1 MTVTQNAAFA
11 SGPAASGPAD
21 RGPAASAVIR
31 AADCR
36 RTQVPSGLVTTLAS
50 PAQGGAGLAVWR
62 MDITPGA
69 AGPVHAYDT
78 EQVWTVI
85 SGAATVQL
93 DNGAVTVTPGDTL
106 VIPADATRQ
115 MIADPRAGVSAISI
129 TPAGT
134 RAYTPGGPV
143 QVDPHCA
150 LPEGDKLI
158 PAWVV

>member
-1 MTVTQNAAFA
+1 MPVTQNAASPGSA
-11 SGPAASGPAD
+11 TGTATARAT
-21 RGPAASAVIR
+21 AAVIR
-31 AADCR
+31 SGESR

-85 SGAATVQL
+85 SGAATVEL
-93 DNGAVTVTPGDTL
+93 DGGAIRLAPGDTL
-106 VIPADATRQ
+106 VIPAGATRQ
-115 MIADPRAGVSAISI
+115 MIADPQAGVSAISV
-129 TPAGT
+129 TPGGT
-134 RAYTPGGPV
+134 RAYSTAGPI

-150 LPEGDKLI
+150 LPDGDKLV

>member
-11 SGPAASGPAD
+11 GGAPAS
-21 RGPAASAVIR
+21 GPAASAVIR
-31 AADCR
+31 AADSR

-50 PAQGGAGLAVWR
+50 AAQGGSGVAVWR

-85 SGAATVQL
+85 GGRATVEL
-93 DNGAVTVTPGDTL
+93 EGGAVTVAPGDTL
-106 VIPADATRQ
+106 VIRAGATRQ
-115 MIADPRAGVSAISI
+115 MIADPGAGVSAISI

-134 RAYTPGGPV
+134 RASSPAGPV

-150 LPEGDKLI
+150 TSEGDKLI

>member
-1 MTVTQNAAFA
+1 MTVTQNAASA
-11 SGPAASGPAD
+11 SGPAISALI
-21 RGPAASAVIR
+21 RGAEA
-31 AADCR
+31 R

-50 PAQGGAGLAVWR
+50 PAQGRAGLAVWR

-85 SGAATVQL
+85 SGAATVEL
-93 DNGAVTVTPGDTL
+93 DGGAITVAPGDTL
-106 VIPADATRQ
+106 VIPAGAARQ
-115 MIADPRAGVSAISI
+115 MIADPQAGVSAISV

-134 RAYTPGGPV
+134 RAYSPAGPI

-150 LPEGDKLI
+150 LPEGDKLV

>member
-1 MTVTQNAAFA
+1 MTVIQNAPFA
-11 SGPAASGPAD
+11 G
-21 RGPAASAVIR
+21 GPAASAVIR
-31 AADCR
+31 AAQSR
-36 RTQVPSGLVTTLAS
+36 RVQAPSGLITTLAS
-50 PAQGGAGLAVWR
+50 PGQGGAGLAVWR

-85 SGAATVQL
+85 SGRATVEL
-93 DNGAVTVTPGDTL
+93 DGGAVTVAPGDTL
-106 VIPADATRQ
+106 VIPAGATRQ
-115 MIADPRAGVSAISI
+115 MIADPDAGVSAISI

-134 RAYTPGGPV
+134 RAFTPGGPV

-150 LPEGDKLI
+150 TPEGDKLI

>member
-1 MTVTQNAAFA
+1 MTVSQNTEVT
-11 SGPAASGPAD
+11 S
-21 RGPAASAVIR
+21 GPAASAVIR
-31 AADCR
+31 DARSR

-50 PAQGGAGLAVWR
+50 PAQGGSGLAVWR

-85 SGAATVQL
+85 GGRATVDL
-93 DNGAVTVTPGDTL
+93 DGGPVAVAAGDTL
-106 VIPADATRQ
+106 VIPAGASRQ
-115 MIADPRAGVSAISI
+115 MIADPQAGVSAISV

-134 RAYTPGGPV
+134 HAYSPSGPI

-150 LPEGDKLI
+150 TPAGDKLI

>member
-1 MTVTQNAAFA
+1 MTVTQNATSA
-11 SGPAASGPAD
+11 
-21 RGPAASAVIR
+21 RGPAASTVIR
-31 AADCR
+31 AAESR
-36 RTQVPSGLVTTLAS
+36 RTQAPSGLVTTLAS

-85 SGAATVQL
+85 SGSATVQL
-93 DNGAVTVTPGDTL
+93 DGGAVTVTPGDTL
-106 VIPADATRQ
+106 VIPAGATRQ

>member
-1 MTVTQNAAFA
+1 MTVTQNAPFA
-11 SGPAASGPAD
+11 G
-21 RGPAASAVIR
+21 GPAASAVIR
-31 AADCR
+31 AAQSR
-36 RTQVPSGLVTTLAS
+36 RVQAPSGLITTLAS

-85 SGAATVQL
+85 SGRATVEL
-93 DNGAVTVTPGDTL
+93 DGGAVAVAQGDTL
-106 VIPADATRQ
+106 VIPAGATRQ
-115 MIADPRAGVSAISI
+115 MIADPDAGVSAISI

-150 LPEGDKLI
+150 TAEGDKLI

>member
-1 MTVTQNAAFA
+1 MTVTQNAPFA
-11 SGPAASGPAD
+11 GGPAAG
-21 RGPAASAVIR
+21 AVIR
-31 AADCR
+31 AAQSR
-36 RTQVPSGLVTTLAS
+36 QIQVPSGLVTTLAS

-85 SGAATVQL
+85 SGQATVEL
-93 DNGAVTVTPGDTL
+93 DGGAVTVAPGDTL
-106 VIPADATRQ
+106 VIPAGATRQ
-115 MIADPRAGVSAISI
+115 MIADPDAGVSAISI

-134 RAYTPGGPV
+134 RAYSPAGSI

-150 LPEGDKLI
+150 TPEGDKLI

>member
-1 MTVTQNAAFA
+1 MTVTQNAATA
-11 SGPAASGPAD
+11 SGPSAVA
-21 RGPAASAVIR
+21 AVIR
-31 AADCR
+31 AAGNR

-85 SGAATVQL
+85 SGAATVEL
-93 DNGAVTVTPGDTL
+93 DGGAITVTPGDTL
-106 VIPADATRQ
+106 VIPAGAIRQ
-115 MIADPRAGVSAISI
+115 MIADPQAGVSAISI

-134 RAYTPGGPV
+134 RAYSPAGPI

-150 LPEGDKLI
+150 LPDGDKLV

>member
-11 SGPAASGPAD
+11 SGPT
-21 RGPAASAVIR
+21 ASAVIR
-31 AADCR
+31 AAESR
-36 RTQVPSGLVTTLAS
+36 RTQAPSGLVTTLAS

-85 SGAATVQL
+85 GGRATVEL
-93 DNGAVTVTPGDTL
+93 DGGTVTVGPGDTL
-106 VIPADATRQ
+106 VIPAGATRQ
-115 MIADPRAGVSAISI
+115 MTADPQAGVSAISI

-134 RAYTPGGPV
+134 RAYSPAGPV

-150 LPEGDKLI
+150 TPEGDKLI

>member
-1 MTVTQNAAFA
+1 MTVTQNASSAT
-11 SGPAASGPAD
+11 GPAAT
-21 RGPAASAVIR
+21 AVIR
-31 AADCR
+31 AAENR
-36 RTQVPSGLVTTLAS
+36 RTQAPSGLVTTLAS

-85 SGAATVQL
+85 TGAATVQL
-93 DNGAVTVTPGDTL
+93 DGGAVTLTPGDTL
-106 VIPADATRQ
+106 VIPAGATRQ
-115 MIADPRAGVSAISI
+115 MIADPQAGVSAISI

>member
-1 MTVTQNAAFA
+1 MTVTQNAASA
-11 SGPAASGPAD
+11 GSATATA
-21 RGPAASAVIR
+21 AVIR
-31 AADCR
+31 AAESR
-36 RTQVPSGLVTTLAS
+36 RTQAPSGLVTTLAS

-85 SGAATVQL
+85 SGAARVEL
-93 DNGAVTVTPGDTL
+93 DGGAVTVAPGDTL
-106 VIPADATRQ
+106 VIPAGATRQ
-115 MIADPRAGVSAISI
+115 MIADSQAGVSAISI

-134 RAYTPGGPV
+134 RAYSPAGPI

-150 LPEGDKLI
+150 LPDGDKLV

>member
-1 MTVTQNAAFA
+1 MTVTQNAASA
-11 SGPAASGPAD
+11 SSPTATAT
-21 RGPAASAVIR
+21 VIR
-31 AADCR
+31 AAESR

-50 PAQGGAGLAVWR
+50 PAQGGTGLAVWR
-62 MDITPGA
+62 MDVTPGA

-85 SGAATVQL
+85 GGAATVEL
-93 DNGAVTVTPGDTL
+93 DGGPVTVAPGDTL
-106 VIPADATRQ
+106 VIPAGATRQ
-115 MIADPRAGVSAISI
+115 MIADPQAGVSAISI

-134 RAYTPGGPV
+134 RAYSPAGPI

-150 LPEGDKLI
+150 LPEGDKLV

>member
-1 MTVTQNAAFA
+1 MTVAQTPASAAT
-11 SGPAASGPAD
+11 
-21 RGPAASAVIR
+21 AVIR
-31 AADCR
+31 SADNR

-50 PAQGGAGLAVWR
+50 PAQGGSGLAVWR

-85 SGAATVQL
+85 AGRATVEL
-93 DNGAVTVTPGDTL
+93 DGGPVALGAGDSL
-106 VIPADATRQ
+106 VIPAGATRQ
-115 MIADPRAGVSAISI
+115 MIADPQAGVCAISV
-129 TPAGT
+129 TPAGPH
-134 RAYTPGGPV
+134 AYSPAGPI

-150 LPEGDKLI
+150 TPAGDKLT

>member
-11 SGPAASGPAD
+11 SGPT
-21 RGPAASAVIR
+21 ASAVIR
-31 AADCR
+31 AAQSR

-85 SGAATVQL
+85 GGAATVEL
-93 DNGAVTVTPGDTL
+93 DGGAIKLAPGDTL
-106 VIPADATRQ
+106 VIPAGATRQ
-115 MIADPRAGVSAISI
+115 MIADPQAGVSAISV

-134 RAYTPGGPV
+134 RAYSTAGPI

-150 LPEGDKLI
+150 LPDGDKLV

>member
-1 MTVTQNAAFA
+1 
-11 SGPAASGPAD
+11 
-21 RGPAASAVIR
+21 
-31 AADCR
+31 
-36 RTQVPSGLVTTLAS
+36 
-50 PAQGGAGLAVWR
+50 VWR

-85 SGAATVQL
+85 SGRAIVEL
-93 DNGAVTVTPGDTL
+93 DGGAVAVAPGDTL
-106 VIPADATRQ
+106 VIPAGATRQ
-115 MIADPRAGVSAISI
+115 MIADPKAGVSAISI

-134 RAYTPGGPV
+134 RAYSPGGPV

-150 LPEGDKLI
+150 TPEGDKLI

>member
-11 SGPAASGPAD
+11 SGPTAA
-21 RGPAASAVIR
+21 AVIR
-31 AADCR
+31 AEESR
-36 RTQVPSGLVTTLAS
+36 RTQAPSGLVTTLAS
-50 PAQGGAGLAVWR
+50 PTQGGAGLAVWR

-85 SGAATVQL
+85 SGAATVEL
-93 DNGAVTVTPGDTL
+93 DGGAVTVAPGDTL
-106 VIPADATRQ
+106 VIPAGATRQ
-115 MIADPRAGVSAISI
+115 MIADPQAGVSAISI

>member
-1 MTVTQNAAFA
+1 MTVTPNADVA
-11 SGPAASGPAD
+11 

-31 AADCR
+31 AAGSR
-36 RTQVPSGLVTTLAS
+36 RIQVPSGLVTTLAS

-85 SGAATVQL
+85 SGAATVEL
-93 DNGAVTVTPGDTL
+93 DGGAIKLAPGDTL
-106 VIPADATRQ
+106 VIPAGATRQ
-115 MIADPRAGVSAISI
+115 MIAGPQAGVSAISV

-134 RAYTPGGPV
+134 RAYSPAGPI

-150 LPEGDKLI
+150 LPDGEKLV

>member
-1 MTVTQNAAFA
+1 MPVTQNAASPPSPTGAATATATATA
-11 SGPAASGPAD
+11 S
-21 RGPAASAVIR
+21 VIR
-31 AADCR
+31 SAESR
-36 RTQVPSGLVTTLAS
+36 RIQVPSGLVTTLAS

-85 SGAATVQL
+85 SGAATVEL
-93 DNGAVTVTPGDTL
+93 DGGAIRLAPGDTL
-106 VIPADATRQ
+106 VIPAGATRQ
-115 MIADPRAGVSAISI
+115 MIADPQAGVAAISV

-134 RAYTPGGPV
+134 RAYSPAGPI

-150 LPEGDKLI
+150 LPDGEKLV

>member
-1 MTVTQNAAFA
+1 MPVTQNAASPGSA
-11 SGPAASGPAD
+11 TGTATARATT
-21 RGPAASAVIR
+21 AVIR
-31 AADCR
+31 SGESR

-85 SGAATVQL
+85 GGAATVELDGGAIQL
-93 DNGAVTVTPGDTL
+93 APGDTL
-106 VIPADATRQ
+106 VIPAGATRQ
-115 MIADPRAGVSAISI
+115 MIADPQAGVSAISV

-134 RAYTPGGPV
+134 RAYSTAGPL

-150 LPEGDKLI
+150 LPDGDKLV

>member
-1 MTVTQNAAFA
+1 MTVTQTPALAG
-11 SGPAASGPAD
+11 GPAATI
-21 RGPAASAVIR
+21 IR
-31 AADCR
+31 DAGSR

-50 PAQGGAGLAVWR
+50 PAQGGSGLAVWR
-62 MDITPGA
+62 MDITPGT

-85 SGAATVQL
+85 AGQA
-93 DNGAVTVTPGDTL
+93 G
-106 VIPADATRQ
+106 ATRQ
-115 MIADPRAGVSAISI
+115 MIADAQAGVSAISV

-134 RAYTPGGPV
+134 HAYTPAGPI

-150 LPEGDKLI
+150 IPAGGDKLT

>member
-1 MTVTQNAAFA
+1 MTVTQNAAFD
-11 SGPAASGPAD
+11 SGPAD
-21 RGPAASAVIR
+21 SGPADSGPADSAVIR

-78 EQVWTVI
+78 KQVWTVI
-85 SGAATVQL
+85 GGRATVEL
-93 DNGAVTVTPGDTL
+93 DGDAVTVAPGDTL
-106 VIPADATRQ
+106 VIPAGATRQ

-134 RAYTPGGPV
+134 RAYSLAGPI

-150 LPEGDKLI
+150 TPEGDKLI

>member
-1 MTVTQNAAFA
+1 MTVTQNAPLAG
-11 SGPAASGPAD
+11 GPAASTL
-21 RGPAASAVIR
+21 IR
-31 AADCR
+31 EAESR

-78 EQVWTVI
+78 EQVWTVVR
-85 SGAATVQL
+85 GAATVEL
-93 DNGAVTVTPGDTL
+93 DGGPVTVAPGDTL
-106 VIPADATRQ
+106 VIPAGATRQ

-150 LPEGDKLI
+150 APAGGDKLI

>member
-1 MTVTQNAAFA
+1 MTVSQNTEVT
-11 SGPAASGPAD
+11 S
-21 RGPAASAVIR
+21 GPAASAVIR
-31 AADCR
+31 DARSR

-50 PAQGGAGLAVWR
+50 PAQGGSGLAVWR
-62 MDITPGA
+62 MDIAPGA

-85 SGAATVQL
+85 AGRATVEL
-93 DNGAVTVTPGDTL
+93 DGGPVTVTAGDTL
-106 VIPADATRQ
+106 VIPAGASRQ
-115 MIADPRAGVSAISI
+115 MIADPQAGVSAISV

-134 RAYTPGGPV
+134 HAYSPSGPI

-150 LPEGDKLI
+150 TPAGDKLT

>member
-1 MTVTQNAAFA
+1 MPVTQNAA
-11 SGPAASGPAD
+11 SPG
-21 RGPAASAVIR
+21 SATGTATARATATVIR
-31 AADCR
+31 SAESR

-85 SGAATVQL
+85 GGRATVEL
-93 DNGAVTVTPGDTL
+93 DGGAVTVEPGDTL
-106 VIPADATRQ
+106 VIPAGATRQ

-134 RAYTPGGPV
+134 RAYSLAGPI

-150 LPEGDKLI
+150 TPEGDKLI

>member
-11 SGPAASGPAD
+11 SGPT
-21 RGPAASAVIR
+21 ASAVIR
-31 AADCR
+31 AAESR
-36 RTQVPSGLVTTLAS
+36 RTRVPSGLVTTLAS

-85 SGAATVQL
+85 SGGATVEL
-93 DNGAVTVTPGDTL
+93 DGGAVTVAPGDTL
-106 VIPADATRQ
+106 VIPAGATRQ
-115 MIADPRAGVSAISI
+115 MIADPQAGVSAISI

-134 RAYTPGGPV
+134 RAYSPAGPI

-150 LPEGDKLI
+150 APEGDKLI

>member
-1 MTVTQNAAFA
+1 MTVTQNAA
-11 SGPAASGPAD
+11 
-21 RGPAASAVIR
+21 SAGSPTATATVIR
-31 AADCR
+31 AAESR

-69 AGPVHAYDT
+69 TGPVHAYDT

-85 SGAATVQL
+85 SGAATVEL
-93 DNGAVTVTPGDTL
+93 DGGAVAVAPGDTL
-106 VIPADATRQ
+106 VIPAGATRQ
-115 MIADPRAGVSAISI
+115 MIADPEAGVSAISV

-134 RAYTPGGPV
+134 RACSPAGPI

-150 LPEGDKLI
+150 RPEGDKLV